1 MLDTDKLTKKFKDTV
16 AVDNVTISL
25 RQGESV
31 GLLGPNG
38 AGKSTAIAMIS
49 TLMKPTSGDVRLHG
63 KSVLK
68 NNGAMRAILV
78 VVPQKIA
85 LYEELSAY
93 ENLKFFGRIYGLT
106 GKKLEGQIQYVLEL
120 VGLSDRQKELV
131 KNYSGGM
138 QRRVNLAAA
147 MMHEPEVLIMDEP
160 TVGIDPQSRNHLLET
175 IRKLNREQGM
185 TVLYTS
191 HYMEEVEKLCDRVY
205 IMDHG
210 KVIASG
216 TKEELKGILSEEET
230 VWIEFDKSYPKLFE
244 KLGQIEGIQHAVT
257 DEHSLKL
264 IIPKGA
270 RVLGTLFH
278 EAERYGAQII
288 NVNVQTPTLE
298 DVFLRLT
305 GRKLRD

>member
-1 MLDTDKLTKKFKDTV
+1 MLETDQLTKKFKDTI
-16 AVDNVTISL
+16 AVDEVSLVL

-49 TLMKPTSGDVRLHG
+49 TLMKPSSGDVRLNG

-68 NNGAMRAILV
+68 KPAEMRRVLG

-93 ENLKFFGRIYGLT
+93 ENLKFFGRLYGLS
-106 GKKLEGQIQYVLEL
+106 GNKLEQRIDYVLEL
-120 VGLSDRQKELV
+120 VGLTDRKKELV

-147 MMHEPEVLIMDEP
+147 MMHEPEILIMDEP

-175 IRKLNREQGM
+175 IRKLNRDEGM

-210 KVIASG
+210 KVIAEG
-216 TKEELKGILSEEET
+216 TKEELKAILSDRET
-230 VWIEFDKSYPKLFE
+230 VLIEFDQNYPELFTKLS
-244 KLGQIEGIQHAVT
+244 GMEGVQHSTV
-257 DEHSLKL
+257 EERSVKL
-264 IIPKGA
+264 IIPKGTRLLA
-270 RVLGTLFH
+270 ALFH
-278 EAERYGAQII
+278 EAERYGAQVV